1 MWKTEKPRKPSSGGT
16 SALVSQSARCV
27 EHVAFSLHHTEQ
39 GTDRGAEGLAP
50 EGNKQ
55 IPFIQQ
61 KHTEYF
67 L

>member
-1 MWKTEKPRKPSSGGT
+1 MKDGKPSSGGT
-16 SALVSQSARCV
+16 SALVSQSAGCADRM
-27 EHVAFSLHHTEQ
+27 AFSLHHTEQ

-61 KHTEYF
+61 KGADSF